1 MILMATKTTIKKFA
15 SLRDAYD
22 RAKAGDEAAQRCII
36 GCLSNLGCDNT
47 LANQGHNLKYGAS
60 KWVRH
65 YRGLDEY
72 ISALVGEYG
81 MTETKA
87 EKEVLAELNSART
100 YSDDIKLTDEFVI
113 LMRPGH
119 YLAGINEVSGQPMA
133 QATEDIK
140 EAAAYPTYKEA
151 AAVINEWCNA
161 GVGMP
166 ATSSV
171 KLRS

>member
-100 YSDDIKLTDEFVI
+100 YSDDIKLTDEF
-113 LMRPGH
+113 
-119 YLAGINEVSGQPMA
+119 GINEVSGQPRA